1 MSEVLHPVITR
12 PRIRITN
19 PPKPQKGKKAKESPS
34 PISLTDYRFDL
45 EIRGLICLVS
55 VTARFHNSLA
65 REMEGELEFP
75 LPEGVSISGFALDI
89 NGEMVDASC
98 VTKEKGRVVYETE
111 KRKRVD
117 PGLAEHVEGNI
128 FRTKIYPLP
137 ANGSRTVR
145 IDWVQTVRWDAQ
157 KDVAVFRLP
166 VFFDQPVD
174 KFELNVNL
182 VKSKIIPK
190 CKDVSI
196 DLSNQLVNTFKKTSD
211 GWKSHQEWENFQ
223 PDSDLFIEIP
233 GMKLDVHQVEQ
244 TDDGTYCIF
253 VVQKKLLDPKN
264 WPWSN
269 KDQIENKVPE
279 SDFATIYWDA
289 SASARPA
296 NVGKNRQLDFLKRW
310 IRQSNVRG
318 IQIVPVRN
326 EIDMDEVKTFF
337 LLDSTA
343 PKASSP
349 KQEVQFKS
357 RNNDGKI
364 FRAVYL
370 YDCGTVMEIC
380 KLPSKSKQTSNG
392 NGQNANESS
401 QSVNCDWNSWSF
413 DMTFSSRKAMA
424 DKIIETL
431 EDLPYDGSSRMDCVT
446 EFQKS
451 DKYVYSPFCGLKSR
465 SLSLLFSDGMA
476 APSDPAPRILH
487 VGSMFTFSTGVK
499 SNAPL
504 LRQWA
509 TINKGLYIN
518 LNDLGTQQAV
528 EQFMKFQSQPWNQYS
543 VSGDDADVYPKTIY
557 DDDQPFAFCFCKVK
571 NENAGINISVDSVSQ
586 ISCGIN
592 IPKECFDGV
601 DVDCDEDEDDSVPS
615 KGSKKYDL
623 EDLPEIWTDCSRNRE
638 FPIRV
643 LYAQA
648 KLDELMGDPNRNSD
662 KIRKLGQ
669 RYSLVTPET
678 SLIVLESL
686 DQYILYNICPPR
698 SQPSMQT
705 DFFEYHLKTEDDDK
719 KEFRQRKKDRLE
731 RVKKMW
737 RNRVEWWEKEWPKPP
752 FEKEDDSSDS
762 DVNADSGNSRPPRL
776 IHNSTNTG
784 VNAHSGGGF
793 RALFTTGN
801 RPARRHRLFHDS
813 ARLFRSDNDLDISEF
828 SFESGPEDGFDSF
841 REDMTS
847 CYLVDPDHETG
858 PGSRL
863 EQLFGSSAEALGLT
877 GNTVSVHVKRWESD
891 SKYLEVLNA
900 SSSIDE
906 AYPAYLELCDQYGS
920 APSFYLECA
929 HWFYSHNAKVL
940 ALRVLSNLEELNLED
955 PQLLRALGHR
965 LELWGEQEDAIRV
978 YRRVKKMR
986 PEEPQS
992 YRDLALVLAKKAD
1005 ALESKKNNSKKEEKE
1020 TKKQRLLLYSNA
1032 LSLLEKTIL
1041 GRRYKDWD
1049 WSYPEIEVI
1058 ALEEFN
1064 AILDKAKKLG
1074 GRAPSGFPK
1083 ELITLLDFD
1092 IRIVMTWHAA
1102 NTDIDL
1108 HVIEPTNEIAYYG
1121 YRLTKIGGL
1130 VSRDFRNGYGP
1141 EEYLIR
1147 RAIPGK
1153 YVVKA
1158 HYFGSSAVEI
1168 LGEVCVQADIFTN
1181 FGRPNQTVQSLDFS
1195 LKDKGD
1201 DRIMGEIEFKE

>member
-34 PISLTDYRFDL
+34 LISLTDYRFDL

-55 VTARFHNSLA
+55 VTARFHNSLS
-65 REMEGELEFP
+65 RDMEGELEFP

-145 IDWVQTVRWDAQ
+145 IDWIQTIQWNS
-157 KDVAVFRLP
+157 KKETAVFKTP
-166 VFFDQPVD
+166 VCFDQPVD
-174 KFELNVNL
+174 NFELNVEIIE
-182 VKSKIIPK
+182 SPIIPK

-196 DLSNQLVNTFKKTSD
+196 NLSKQRVTDFDKTSD
-211 GWKSHQEWENFQ
+211 DWTFYHKWENFQ
-223 PDSDLFIEIP
+223 PESELVIDIP
-233 GMKLDVHQVEQ
+233 NMNMDPVQVER
-244 TDDGTYCIF
+244 TDDGTYCTF
-253 VVQKKLLDPKN
+253 VVQKKHLDPKS
-264 WPWSN
+264 WPWQ
-269 KDQIENKVPE
+269 DEEQHENNVAS
-279 SDFATIYWDA
+279 SDFATIYWDC
-289 SASARPA
+289 SASAHPA
-296 NVGKNRQLDFLKRW
+296 ADGKNRQLDFLKRW

-337 LLDSTA
+337 LLDSTV

-380 KLPSKSKQTSNG
+380 KQPSKSKQTSNG
-392 NGQNANESS
+392 NDQNANESS
-401 QSVNCDWNSWSF
+401 QSVDYDWNSWSF

-499 SNAPL
+499 SNVPL

-586 ISCGIN
+586 ISYGIN
-592 IPKECFDGV
+592 IPKEYFDDV

-623 EDLPEIWTDCSRNRE
+623 EDMPEIWTDCSRNRE

-678 SLIVLESL
+678 SLIVLENL
-686 DQYILYNICPPR
+686 EQYLLYNICPPR
-698 SQPSMQT
+698 SQPRMRT
-705 DFFEYHLKTEDDDK
+705 DFFDYQLKTEDDDK
-719 KEFRQRKKDRLE
+719 KEFRRQKRERLE
-731 RVKKMW
+731 KVKEMW

-752 FEKEDDSSDS
+752 FKKEEDST
-762 DVNADSGNSRPPRL
+762 DV
-776 IHNSTNTG
+776 G
-784 VNAHSGGGF
+784 VNAHSRGGGI
-793 RALFTTGN
+793 RALFTTGE
-801 RPARRHRLFHDS
+801 RPPIRHRLFYDT
-813 ARLFRSDNDLDISEF
+813 ARQFRSDEDIDASEF
-828 SFESGPEDGFDSF
+828 SFESAPEDGFDSF
-841 REDMTS
+841 REDNHY
-847 CYLVDPDHETG
+847 CCLVDPDLEG
-858 PGSRL
+858 EPSSRMD
-863 EQLFGSSAEALGLT
+863 QLFGSPAEDLGGT

-929 HWFYSHNAKVL
+929 HWFYSHNAKAL

-955 PQLLRALGHR
+955 PQLLRTLGHR
-965 LELWGEQEDAIRV
+965 LELWGELEDAIRV

-1005 ALESKKNNSKKEEKE
+1005 SLESTKNNSKKEEKE

-1064 AILDKAKKLG
+1064 AILDRAKKLG
-1074 GRAPSGFPK
+1074 GKAPSGFPK
-1083 ELITLLDFD
+1083 ELIRLLDFD

-1108 HVIEPTNEIAYYG
+1108 HVTEPTDETAFYG
-1121 YRLTKIGGL
+1121 HPLTRIGGAL
-1130 VSRDFRNGYGP
+1130 SKDFRNGYGP

-1147 RAIPGK
+1147 RAVPGK

-1181 FGRPNQTVQSLDFS
+1181 FGRPNQAVQSLDFS

-1201 DRIMGEIEFKE
+1201 DHIMGEIEFKE